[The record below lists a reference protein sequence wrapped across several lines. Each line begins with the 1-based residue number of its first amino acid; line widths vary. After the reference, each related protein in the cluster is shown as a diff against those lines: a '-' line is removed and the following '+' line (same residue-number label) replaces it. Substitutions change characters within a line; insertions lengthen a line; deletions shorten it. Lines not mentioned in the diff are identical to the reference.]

1 LNFSPIVDDKYY
13 IVSACKDNNPMLRD
27 GVTGDWIGTFIGHKG
42 ATWQARIS
50 ADAGLAAT
58 GSADFSA
65 KVWDTTTGEVLH
77 TLPHNHI
84 VKAVA
89 FPPQENPQILATG
102 GAEKKL
108 RIWDLSRADSGDANG
123 TNGKVETSADS
134 SGSTSAPC
142 WEVGAGVHQATIN
155 SIVWS
160 PDSHVVITAA
170 DDKMLRWWDLRT
182 QTPIGEYALEGQVG
196 TCEIDSLPLSGAA
209 GHGTL
214 SVAAGKSVYF
224 FEPDKPGSLLKQVK
238 TPYEVASVTLN
249 GSARKF
255 VTGHRNDTWVRVWD
269 FDTETETGKLDAV
282 YLLYRQRVLR
292 QTNRNRERPP
302 RPSLGMRIR
311 ARWQALCHRKR
322 RREHQAVEIHKRA
335 VRLMDVRLVISRP
348 MISSIKAE
356 RGCQPSALIAPLLRH
371 WRVM

>member
-1 LNFSPIVDDKYY
+1 MAAQTETIRVVPLTCHGHTRPVTHLNFSPVIDDKYY

-50 ADAGLAAT
+50 ADAALAAT
-58 GSADFSA
+58 ASADFSA
-65 KVWDTTTGEVLH
+65 KVWDTTTGEALY

-108 RIWDLSRADSGDANG
+108 RIWHLAQTDRGGADLINGGSASGGAALVPSWEI
-123 TNGKVETSADS
+123 GK
-134 SGSTSAPC
+134 GI
-142 WEVGAGVHQATIN
+142 HQATIN

-160 PDSHVVITAA
+160 PDSQILITVA
-170 DDKMLRWWDLRT
+170 DDKKLRWFDLPSRSL
-182 QTPIGEYALEGQVG
+182 IGEYTLEGQVG
-196 TCEIDSLPLSGAA
+196 TCEIDSIPLSGAS

-224 FEPDKPGSLLKQVK
+224 FEPDKPGSLLKK
-238 TPYEVASVTLN
+238 ISTPYEVASVALN
-249 GSARKF
+249 GAARKF

-269 FDTETETGKLDAV
+269 FDSEQEVEIGKGHHGPVWAVSFAPDGKLYATASEDG
-282 YLLYRQRVLR
+282 
-292 QTNRNRERPP
+292 N
-302 RPSLGMRIR
+302 
-311 ARWQALCHRKR
+311 
-322 RREHQAVEIHKRA
+322 
-335 VRLMDVRLVISRP
+335 
-348 MISSIKAE
+348 IKLWKFTT
-356 RGCQPSALIAPLLRH
+356 SAYGL
-371 WRVM
+371 WG

>member
-1 LNFSPIVDDKYY
+1 MRMANTETIKVVPLTCHGHTRPVTHLNFSPVVDDKYY

-27 GVTGDWIGTFIGHKG
+27 GITGDWIGTFIGHKG

-65 KVWDTTTGEVLH
+65 KVWDTTTGEALH

-108 RIWDLSRADSGDANG
+108 RIWDLSRAGSTGEANGSNGVGGDA
-123 TNGKVETSADS
+123 D
-134 SGSTSAPC
+134 GSTSAPC
-142 WEVGAGVHQATIN
+142 WEVGAGAHQATIN

-160 PDSHVVITAA
+160 PDSHVLITAA
-170 DDKMLRWWDLRT
+170 DDKKLRWWDLRT
-182 QTPIGEYALEGQVG
+182 QTPIGEYTLEGQVG
-196 TCEIDSLPLSGAA
+196 TCEIDSLPLNGAS

-238 TPYEVASVTLN
+238 TPYEVASVALN
-249 GSARKF
+249 GTARKF

-269 FDTETETGKLDAV
+269 YDTETETEIGKGHHGPVWACSFAPDGKLYATASEDG
-282 YLLYRQRVLR
+282 
-292 QTNRNRERPP
+292 N
-302 RPSLGMRIR
+302 
-311 ARWQALCHRKR
+311 
-322 RREHQAVEIHKRA
+322 
-335 VRLMDVRLVISRP
+335 
-348 MISSIKAE
+348 IKLWKFTT
-356 RGCQPSALIAPLLRH
+356 GPFGL
-371 WRVM
+371 WT